1 MILTVFLQSSSDV
14 VNILSI
20 KEVSVIGLLL
30 LIIVYLVWQQGKI
43 DGKHDAEKAE
53 LKAQINE
60 AHERL
65 NQEYQTSTSDIKA
78 MIENYY
84 TISTKVLEALN
95 NKL

>member
-1 MILTVFLQSSSDV
+1 MKLIILQSTSDV

-20 KEVSVIGLLL
+20 KEVSIIGMLI

-43 DGKHDAEKAE
+43 EGKHEVEKAE
-53 LKAQINE
+53 LKSQITE